1 MDELMIEYLLLFA
14 SIIVVI
20 AAQIAVSASYAKYKK
35 VKLCKEISGLD
46 VARTILDNNG
56 MNNVYVTET
65 QGRLSDHYDPTRKV
79 VRLSSDIYK
88 GNTIAAA
95 SVAAHEV
102 GHALQDRDGYL
113 FMRIRSALVPVV
125 NFASSAGYFAIL
137 IGILFGYLQLM
148 WIGILLEFV
157 ILIFQLITLPVE
169 FDASRRGKKALTQY
183 GLVEKK
189 ELSKCSRMLFA
200 AAFTYVAS
208 LLSTLLEIV
217 RLIMMTRDRD

>member
-1 MDELMIEYLLLFA
+1 MDELMLEYLLLFV

-20 AAQIAVSASYAKYKK
+20 VAQIAVSASYAKYKK
-35 VKLCKEISGLD
+35 VKLCKDISGLD

-65 QGRLSDHYDPTRKV
+65 QGKLSDHYDPTRKV

-113 FMRIRSALVPVV
+113 FMKIRSALVPVV

-137 IGILFGYLQLM
+137 IGIIFGYLQLM
-148 WIGILLEFV
+148 WIGILLEIV

-169 FDASRRGKKALTQY
+169 FDASRRGKKALIQY

-189 ELSKCSRMLFA
+189 ELSKCSRMLRA

-208 LLSTLLEIV
+208 LLSTLLEIA
-217 RLIMMTRDRD
+217 RLVMMARDRD